1 MKMDKQLTITGMKAS
16 KGEYEGVGFDS
27 TKVYAMTD
35 MDETKGNAKGFAT
48 VEYVFNKSDEYEKFK
63 HLSFPFKA
71 DCELDFVTN
80 GKVQKMIL
88 VGIKPIPAAGA
99 VKA

>member
-1 MKMDKQLTITGMKAS
+1 MKINQVMSITGMKAS
-16 KGEYEGVGFDS
+16 KGDYEGTVYDS

-35 MDETKGNAKGFAT
+35 LDETKGNSKGFAT
-48 VEYVFNKSDEYEKFK
+48 VEYAFAKADEFDKFK
-63 HLSFPFKA
+63 HLTFPFKA
-71 DCELDFVTN
+71 ECEMEFVTS

-88 VGIKPIPAAGA
+88 LSVKPVAA